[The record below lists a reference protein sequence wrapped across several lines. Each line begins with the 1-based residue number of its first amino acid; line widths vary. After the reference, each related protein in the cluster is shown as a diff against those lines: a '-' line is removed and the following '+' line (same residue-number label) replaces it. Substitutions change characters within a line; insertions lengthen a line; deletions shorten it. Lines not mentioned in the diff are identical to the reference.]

1 MLKTKKSREH
11 LLHKWSLVCT
21 GVSVDINSNNATLF
35 NIISQINTSR
45 KGLVPISASKEK
57 NEDGVEFAVPIQFVL
72 ISTWKNLDKERDISA
87 DILIKVVDP
96 AGVEREAGKFQV
108 KILAGKK
115 YTRTMIQWSGIKVT
129 KSGEYTF
136 RLFKKELNEN
146 KYGFVGDVDI
156 DVLIDDDTIV

>member
-1 MLKTKKSREH
+1 MPKIKRSQGR

-35 NIISQINTSR
+35 NVISQINASR
-45 KGLVPISASKEK
+45 KGLISVSASKEK
-57 NEDGVEFAVPIQFVL
+57 NEDGVEFAIPIQFVL
-72 ISTWKNLDKERDISA
+72 ISTWKNLDKGRDISA

-96 AGVEREAGKFQV
+96 AGVEREAGKFQI

-115 YTRTMIQWSGIKVT
+115 YARTMIQWSGIRVT

-136 RLFKKELNEN
+136 RLFKKELNEG

-156 DVLIDDDTIV
+156 DVLIENDAIV